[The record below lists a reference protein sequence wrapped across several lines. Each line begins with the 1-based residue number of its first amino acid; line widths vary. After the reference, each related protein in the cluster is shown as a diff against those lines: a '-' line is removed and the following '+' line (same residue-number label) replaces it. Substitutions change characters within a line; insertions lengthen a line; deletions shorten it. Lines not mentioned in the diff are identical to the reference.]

1 MYAFQ
6 FRHDINLLDIQW
18 TGHFTPEVA
27 TRYARELVDA
37 FRRSG
42 FRPGYRLRI
51 DMSAIQVQP
60 RDAVMTIHEA
70 LGDFPRAS
78 RIAMVNGSAV
88 GRQQIRRLMTQ
99 PYLQVFDPAEDSLA
113 WLTAPDDA
121 ATSSL

>member
-1 MYAFQ
+1 MGTAMYAFQ

-27 TRYARELVDA
+27 NRYARELVEA

-51 DMSAIQVQP
+51 DISAISVQP
-60 RDAVMTIHEA
+60 KEAIMTVHEA
-70 LGDFPRAS
+70 LRDFPRAS
-78 RIAMVNGSAV
+78 RIAMINGSAI

-99 PYLQVFDPAEDSLA
+99 PYLRVFDPAEDSLA
-113 WLTAPDDA
+113 WLTAPE
-121 ATSSL
+121 